1 MNENCQNGYWQ
12 EGEFIS
18 THPRENQLGLPTKLV
33 RKGKK
38 KIMEGRVACKTKNQK
53 KMMDASDS

>member
-38 KIMEGRVACKTKNQK
+38 RSWKEELHVKQKIKRK
-53 KMMDASDS
+53 